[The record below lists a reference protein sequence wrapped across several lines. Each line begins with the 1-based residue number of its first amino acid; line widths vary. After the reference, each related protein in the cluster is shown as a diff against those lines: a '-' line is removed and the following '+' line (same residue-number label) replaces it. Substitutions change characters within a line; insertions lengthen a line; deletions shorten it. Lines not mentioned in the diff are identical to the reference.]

1 MVFPYMHHD
10 LAGLLENPDVTFSE
24 PQIKCY
30 MIQLLEGTKYLHQVF
45 ILSFF
50 RSILGNL
57 KTGIRGSGLILEKW
71 PE

>member
-45 ILSFF
+45 VLFF
-50 RSILGNL
+50 FFVPSSAIRRWALEDLG
-57 KTGIRGSGLILEKW
+57 
-71 PE
+71 

>member
-45 ILSFF
+45 TLIFF
-50 RSILGNL
+50 RSILGNP
-57 KTGIRGSGLILEKW
+57 KMGVGGSGLTLGKW